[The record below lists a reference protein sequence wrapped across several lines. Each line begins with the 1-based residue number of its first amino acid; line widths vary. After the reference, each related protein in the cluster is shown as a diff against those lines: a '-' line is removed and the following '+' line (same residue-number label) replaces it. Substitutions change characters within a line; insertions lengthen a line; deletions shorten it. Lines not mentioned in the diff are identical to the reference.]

1 MDRRNQIARLAVA
14 AVIVMAASA
23 CGGATSPTEPTPQVP
38 GPVAQTPQPPPAPT
52 PNPPAPNP
60 PAPNPPAPTPPP
72 PPATPAPPAP
82 NAESYTADVEEV
94 FWYEGKG
101 GPLWTGSTVMVEID
115 GPVLWLGT
123 TRLNLI
129 YRDAE
134 TVRAELQEQGGR
146 SIAFDLRLGQRTWML
161 SGSVGV
167 ASGTIR

>member
-1 MDRRNQIARLAVA
+1 MDRGKQIARLAVA
-14 AVIVMAASA
+14 AIIVIAASA
-23 CGGATSPTEPTPQVP
+23 CGSSTSPTEPTPQVP
-38 GPVAQTPQPPPAPT
+38 GPVAQTPQPPPPAPT

-60 PAPNPPAPTPPP
+60 PAPPTSPAPPP
-72 PPATPAPPAP
+72 PTTPAPPSV
-82 NAESYTADVEEV
+82 ESYTADVVDV

-115 GPVLWLGT
+115 GPIVWVGT

-129 YRDAE
+129 YRDADS
-134 TVRAELQEQGGR
+134 VRAELQEPGGR
-146 SIAFDLRLGQRTWML
+146 SIAFDLRLDRRSWAL